1 MKKDKILALITTVI
15 QNELAP
21 IKAMLNKQVEDNN
34 TLSREQ
40 VMKMLN
46 ISSTTFWKRVGDRT
60 LPNRKIGRKYVFLE
74 SEIIQILKEDNQ

>member
-1 MKKDKILALITTVI
+1 MKKEKILALITIAI
-15 QNELAP
+15 QKELAP

-46 ISSTTFWKRVGDRT
+46 ISSTTFWKRVVDGT

-74 SEIIQILKEDNQ
+74 SEILQILKENNQ